1 MNILLIVT
9 FIIWIYVLTVL
20 KRGKLEFW
28 YFIAGSV
35 GLFIYML
42 ILVEPVILA
51 PLQKAVSA
59 VAGMFGDMTGIY
71 ESYFNKNVIFISTG
85 DTNLSMYID
94 YECSGIIEILA
105 FLALLWFFPL
115 YHTYEKSVLSVV
127 GGFAIFVSNVL
138 RIFVICLIIYM
149 FGESSYFI
157 AHTIIGRL
165 VFYAC
170 TVALYFFVFTKSQI
184 IRQKSMM
191 CGEWHLGF
199 LAFPL
204 WYSLQ

>member
-59 VAGMFGDMTGIY
+59 VAGDVWGYDWNIRVLFQQKCKYLYPQGIQT
-71 ESYFNKNVIFISTG
+71 FQCI
-85 DTNLSMYID
+85 
-94 YECSGIIEILA
+94 
-105 FLALLWFFPL
+105 
-115 YHTYEKSVLSVV
+115 
-127 GGFAIFVSNVL
+127 
-138 RIFVICLIIYM
+138 
-149 FGESSYFI
+149 
-157 AHTIIGRL
+157 
-165 VFYAC
+165 
-170 TVALYFFVFTKSQI
+170 
-184 IRQKSMM
+184 
-191 CGEWHLGF
+191 
-199 LAFPL
+199 
-204 WYSLQ
+204 

>member
-105 FLALLWFFPL
+105 FWALLWFFPL

-127 GGFAIFVSNVL
+127 GGLAIFVSNVL

-170 TVALYFFVFTKSQI
+170 TVALYFFAFTKSQI
-184 IRQKSMM
+184 IRQKV
-191 CGEWHLGF
+191 GGF
-199 LAFPL
+199 KFDAHNADI
-204 WYSLQ
+204 S

>member
-138 RIFVICLIIYM
+138 RIFVICLIIYVWRK
-149 FGESSYFI
+149 FI
-157 AHTIIGRL
+157 LHCPYDNRASCVLCMHGCTIFLCI
-165 VFYAC
+165 YK
-170 TVALYFFVFTKSQI
+170 VADNKTEGWRF
-184 IRQKSMM
+184 
-191 CGEWHLGF
+191 
-199 LAFPL
+199 
-204 WYSLQ
+204 

>member
-170 TVALYFFVFTKSQI
+170 TGALYFFVFTKSQI
-184 IRQKSMM
+184 IRQKV
-191 CGEWHLGF
+191 GGF
-199 LAFPL
+199 KFDAHNADI
-204 WYSLQ
+204 S

>member
-1 MNILLIVT
+1 MQKKEEVNPRIIKLLCEKETEHRMNILLIVT

-115 YHTYEKSVLSVV
+115 YHMSVWIKLISALSYPRYLC
-127 GGFAIFVSNVL
+127 I
-138 RIFVICLIIYM
+138 
-149 FGESSYFI
+149 
-157 AHTIIGRL
+157 HP
-165 VFYAC
+165 
-170 TVALYFFVFTKSQI
+170 
-184 IRQKSMM
+184 IR
-191 CGEWHLGF
+191 
-199 LAFPL
+199 
-204 WYSLQ
+204 

>member
-1 MNILLIVT
+1 MNTIL
-9 FIIWIYVLTVL
+9 IISFVLWIYALTVL
-20 KRGKLEFW
+20 KRGKLDFW
-28 YFIAGSV
+28 YFIVGSV
-35 GLFIYML
+35 GLFIYAL
-42 ILVEPVILA
+42 IVVEPVVLA

-71 ESYFNKNVIFISTG
+71 ESYFNKNIIFISTG

-115 YHTYEKSVLSVV
+115 YHTYEKIVLSVS
-127 GGFAIFVSNVL
+127 GTAIIFASNVL
-138 RIFVICLIIYM
+138 RIFVICLIIYV
-149 FGESSYFI
+149 FGGSAYFI

-184 IRQKSMM
+184 IRQKV
-191 CGEWHLGF
+191 GGF
-199 LAFPL
+199 KFDVHNADV
-204 WYSLQ
+204 S

>member
-94 YECSGIIEILA
+94 YECSG
-105 FLALLWFFPL
+105 
-115 YHTYEKSVLSVV
+115 
-127 GGFAIFVSNVL
+127 
-138 RIFVICLIIYM
+138 
-149 FGESSYFI
+149 
-157 AHTIIGRL
+157 
-165 VFYAC
+165 
-170 TVALYFFVFTKSQI
+170 
-184 IRQKSMM
+184 MM
-191 CGEWHLGF
+191 R
-199 LAFPL
+199 
-204 WYSLQ
+204 

>member
-115 YHTYEKSVLSVV
+115 YHTYEKSYYCRNS
-127 GGFAIFVSNVL
+127 
-138 RIFVICLIIYM
+138 C
-149 FGESSYFI
+149 
-157 AHTIIGRL
+157 
-165 VFYAC
+165 
-170 TVALYFFVFTKSQI
+170 
-184 IRQKSMM
+184 
-191 CGEWHLGF
+191 
-199 LAFPL
+199 
-204 WYSLQ
+204 

>member
-1 MNILLIVT
+1 M
-9 FIIWIYVLTVL
+9 
-20 KRGKLEFW
+20 
-28 YFIAGSV
+28 

-165 VFYAC
+165 VFYAYKIAA
-170 TVALYFFVFTKSQI
+170 TRFELPSTLYSSPFSVIAL
-184 IRQKSMM
+184 
-191 CGEWHLGF
+191 L
-199 LAFPL
+199 LAKYASAEKVLRYTSSTCSGVSPSAVL
-204 WYSLQ
+204 SR

>member
-9 FIIWIYVLTVL
+9 FIICIYVLTVL

-184 IRQKSMM
+184 I
-191 CGEWHLGF
+191 
-199 LAFPL
+199 
-204 WYSLQ
+204 

>member
-1 MNILLIVT
+1 MANSNSGISLQAVWVSLL
-9 FIIWIYVLTVL
+9 
-20 KRGKLEFW
+20 
-28 YFIAGSV
+28 
-35 GLFIYML
+35 YML

-184 IRQKSMM
+184 IRQKV
-191 CGEWHLGF
+191 GGF
-199 LAFPL
+199 KFDAHNADI
-204 WYSLQ
+204 S